1 MKLDNYISIYEDA
14 LARYYNRKGLAAPE
28 KLSIYDKLE
37 KYSKDYEIHISF
49 RDIVKSGLSFNNPT
63 IAESNTPIGFYCY
76 PLKDIWKKFSHST
89 RTISVPYVGDKPY
102 VYVVKPKSSVRTLYL
117 SSMDEQDFE
126 YWLSELYDGMRRV
139 FKYYSDN
146 DAESV
151 IDFAKDQVGKDDSYG
166 RMFWWYTEW
175 IAKDVNQS
183 SYYIVW
189 NKIFDKALKVGLVID
204 TGNGIIHDN
213 EPCQSFFLSSND
225 FEVIDVL
232 ENKYPSNTKIKYQW
246 QPIEDMKDFK
256 FYHDV
261 VKYIKEYSNLTKMPW
276 RLPTPLEV
284 KNSINSKESDFDK
297 VSSETHY
304 YWTSNSATLRGR
316 YVNEVYTEFVSDKGE
331 SEKKVTVGNFKSSN
345 EISSSTNPFYA
356 RLII

>member
-1 MKLDNYISIYEDA
+1 
-14 LARYYNRKGLAAPE
+14 
-28 KLSIYDKLE
+28 
-37 KYSKDYEIHISF
+37 
-49 RDIVKSGLSFNNPT
+49 
-63 IAESNTPIGFYCY
+63 
-76 PLKDIWKKFSHST
+76 
-89 RTISVPYVGDKPY
+89 
-102 VYVVKPKSSVRTLYL
+102 
-117 SSMDEQDFE
+117 
-126 YWLSELYDGMRRV
+126 MRRV

-151 IDFAKDQVGKDDSYG
+151 IDFAKDQVGRDDSYG

-175 IAKDVNQS
+175 IAKDINQS

-189 NKIFDKALKVGLVID
+189 NKIFDKALKVGLVVD
-204 TGNGIIHDN
+204 SGDGIIHDN

-225 FEVIDVL
+225 FEVVDVL

-256 FYHDV
+256 FYDDV
-261 VKYIKEYSNLTKMPW
+261 VKYIKEYSTLTKMPW

-297 VSSETHY
+297 VSSITHY

-316 YVNEVYTEFVSDKGE
+316 YVNEVYTEFVDNKGE
-331 SEKKVTVGNFKSSN
+331 SEKKVTVGNYNNSN
-345 EISSSTNPFYA
+345 QISSSIDSFYA